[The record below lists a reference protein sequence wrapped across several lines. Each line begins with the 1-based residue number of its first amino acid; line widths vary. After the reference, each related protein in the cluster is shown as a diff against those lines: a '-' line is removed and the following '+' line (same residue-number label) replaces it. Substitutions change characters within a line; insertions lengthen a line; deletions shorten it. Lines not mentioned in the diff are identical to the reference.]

1 MMLSDDD
8 EVVVEPKIDET
19 VIQMGF
25 DQVKQKVGQHTK
37 NMVDKIFKAVDK
49 DDKKELDS
57 LFQRVEKRA
66 QVMCTSKGSLPNLPR
81 LSDSGASLALKALK
95 EVVNE
100 KNKKQ
105 NKREHEIALDSSA
118 MSKLTASFDN

>member
-1 MMLSDDD
+1 MLSDDD